1 VTLRKYT
8 PIPWLG
14 TALVAAMALYA
25 SLAGGLVEATAFLPA
40 LIVVATIDYRRTR

>member
-14 TALVAAMALYA
+14 TAIVAGIALFA
-25 SLAGGLVEATAFLPA
+25 ALTADIVEATAFLPV
-40 LIVVATIDYRRTR
+40 LGIVAAIDYRRTQ